1 MSVTVNTISL
11 EKASEIVKELKGKRG
26 VLIQAL
32 QKVQEAYGFVPEQV
46 MEFLSLELSIP
57 ESVIFG
63 VVTFYAQFR
72 LKPAGKNIIRV
83 CHGTAC
89 HVGNAP
95 EITAAIEDELGI
107 KDGETT
113 EDGLFS
119 LESVACLGCCSL
131 APVMTLNGDAY
142 GNLTPDKVRKI
153 IKNSKEAQ
161 Q

>member
-1 MSVTVNTISL
+1 MSSKKEISL
-11 EKASEIVKELKGKRG
+11 EKAAKIVSSFKGKKG
-26 VLIQAL
+26 VLIQVL
-32 QKVQEAYGFVPEQV
+32 QKIQEAYGFVPNKV
-46 MEFLSLELSIP
+46 MEFIANELKIP

-72 LKPAGKNIIRV
+72 LKPIGENLIRV

-89 HVGNAP
+89 HVGGAP
-95 EITAAIEDELGI
+95 EITAALEDELGI

-131 APVMTLNGDAY
+131 APVMTINGDAY
-142 GNLTPDKVRKI
+142 GKLTPDKVRNI
-153 IKNSKEAQ
+153 VRNIKEAKQ
-161 Q
+161 